1 VRGRRGVSRPR
12 PDENRLKRKDRIVK
26 KIDRTMADDLVEK
39 AVIRFI
45 ATFQDFTDKDGF
57 FNIKPDLT
65 VDLYKIGYAL
75 LDQFGEIIEGE

>member
-1 VRGRRGVSRPR
+1 
-12 PDENRLKRKDRIVK
+12 
-26 KIDRTMADDLVEK
+26 MADDLVEK

-65 VDLYKIGYAL
+65 VDLYKLGYAL
-75 LDQFGEIIEGE
+75 LDQFGEIIEGVN

>member
-1 VRGRRGVSRPR
+1 M
-12 PDENRLKRKDRIVK
+12 K

-65 VDLYKIGYAL
+65 VDLYKIGYDL
-75 LDQFGEIIEGE
+75 LDQFGEIIEGVRG